1 MKKLFTLLV
10 ALLVSVHA
18 YALTPAQDATL
29 KAAMLAAPELTIPL
43 AAGDDYTVAQWC
55 NTPSTVI
62 VWRTLVTEAEY
73 TDDVS
78 AEATTWSWTTYI
90 GRSAAERDG
99 WARMF
104 QNGDVNPSKANVRAG
119 FADIFSGTGAAAV
132 AQRSHLLAMSKR
144 PALKCESILAS
155 GAGTNASPSL
165 LSFEGIVELID
176 VSRILR
182 GN

>member
-1 MKKLFTLLV
+1 M
-10 ALLVSVHA
+10 
-18 YALTPAQDATL
+18 ALTDAQLVTL
-29 KAAMLAAPELTIPL
+29 KAAILAAPELTVPL

-90 GRSAAERDG
+90 SRSAAERDG

-132 AQRSHLLAMSKR
+132 AQRNHLLAMSKR

-165 LSFEGIVELID
+165 LSFEGTIELTE
-176 VSRILR
+176 VAHILR